1 MISKWNYLPLT
12 SNEQQIARTLGDRY
26 PKVPALCKLLAQ
38 RGVTSA
44 AEAEK
49 FFKPQLS
56 DLHDPFLMRDME
68 KAVVR
73 LNRALGSKEKI
84 MIYGDYDVDGT
95 TAVSLVYKF
104 LQNYYSGLDYYI
116 PDRYFRQK
124 YRLCR
129 RKRYYAVHRSRLRY
143 QSRRKNSL
151 RQKQRD
157 RFYHLR
163 PPHAR

>member
-95 TAVSLVYKF
+95 TAVSLV
-104 LQNYYSGLDYYI
+104 
-116 PDRYFRQK
+116 
-124 YRLCR
+124 
-129 RKRYYAVHRSRLRY
+129 
-143 QSRRKNSL
+143 
-151 RQKQRD
+151 
-157 RFYHLR
+157 
-163 PPHAR
+163 

>member
-95 TAVSLVYKF
+95 TAVSLVYH
-104 LQNYYSGLDYYI
+104 
-116 PDRYFRQK
+116 
-124 YRLCR
+124 
-129 RKRYYAVHRSRLRY
+129 AVHRSRLRH

-163 PPHAR
+163 PSHAR

>member
-56 DLHDPFLMRDME
+56 DLHDPFLMPHYIIE
-68 KAVVR
+68 KDIFDDIT
-73 LNRALGSKEKI
+73 GK
-84 MIYGDYDVDGT
+84 
-95 TAVSLVYKF
+95 VYEV
-104 LQNYYSGLDYYI
+104 GL
-116 PDRYFRQK
+116 P
-124 YRLCR
+124 
-129 RKRYYAVHRSRLRY
+129 
-143 QSRRKNSL
+143 
-151 RQKQRD
+151 
-157 RFYHLR
+157 
-163 PPHAR
+163 

>member
-12 SNEQQIARTLGDRY
+12 SIELQIARTLVDRY

-73 LNRALGSKEKI
+73 LNRALGSIEKI
-84 MIYGDYDVDGT
+84 MIYGDYAVDGT

-104 LQNYYSGLDYYI
+104 LQNYYS
-116 PDRYFRQK
+116 
-124 YRLCR
+124 
-129 RKRYYAVHRSRLRY
+129 
-143 QSRRKNSL
+143 
-151 RQKQRD
+151 
-157 RFYHLR
+157 
-163 PPHAR
+163 

>member
-104 LQNYYSGLDYYI
+104 LQIRDSTTI
-116 PDRYFRQK
+116 SPTVM
-124 YRLCR
+124 
-129 RKRYYAVHRSRLRY
+129 KRDTVFPTKVSTMPPKTVSRC
-143 QSRRKNSL
+143 SSL
-151 RQKQRD
+151 STVASK
-157 RFYHLR
+157 
-163 PPHAR
+163 P